1 MPGRA
6 SLNDDRRLFRP
17 RTDDAIIF
25 DVQHRQLLIALSG
38 WPPVTLT
45 RTDRFDVFF
54 LESSPSIFGGG
65 HSFSWNAGAKKLESD
80 RLNIQ

>member
-54 LESSPSIFGGG
+54 FSGILPFNFWGRPLFFMERGGQKIG
-65 HSFSWNAGAKKLESD
+65 K
-80 RLNIQ
+80 

>member
-6 SLNDDRRLFRP
+6 SLNDDRRLSRP
-17 RTDDAIIF
+17 RTNDAIIF
-25 DVQHRQLLIALSG
+25 DVEHLQLLIALSG

-45 RTDRFDVFF
+45 RTDRFDGF
-54 LESSPSIFGGG
+54 LESSPSFFVGG
-65 HSFSWNAGAKKLESD
+65 HFFFHGTRGQKLESD